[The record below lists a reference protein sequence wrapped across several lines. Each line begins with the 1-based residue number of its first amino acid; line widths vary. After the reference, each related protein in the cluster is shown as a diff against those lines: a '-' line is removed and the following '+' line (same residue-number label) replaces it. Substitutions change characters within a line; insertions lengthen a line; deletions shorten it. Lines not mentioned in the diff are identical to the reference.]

1 MWYLRRMGTSRSE
14 SLLTKSTFF
23 SSFASWCFSLRTIL
37 QRRHCH
43 TQVVRRARVS
53 RDGVMRTIAQTLQR
67 VEECGHAQNLTQPQQ
82 LECARPEHAAEVI
95 TTLACGHEPSLPHQ
109 DSCWLELRRRL
120 IAHSAAQPTS
130 KSTWQERLAWLLRV
144 FTTAV
149 CRHHKRKQW
158 PGRQLA
164 PDRQQLPTRAV
175 ARLFARNPTTPVARD
190 C

>member
-82 LECARPEHAAEVI
+82 LECARPEHTAEVI

-130 KSTWQERLAWLLRV
+130 NLARATRLAASRLHHGCVQTPQAQAMVRSAV
-144 FTTAV
+144 GARQTTV
-149 CRHHKRKQW
+149 TDT
-158 PGRQLA
+158 GRGQTLCSQ
-164 PDRQQLPTRAV
+164 PNN
-175 ARLFARNPTTPVARD
+175 ARGP
-190 C
+190 